1 MDLGTVVLA
10 TFAKIGF
17 VLAIILAYA
26 PLIIW
31 AERRQSAMMQDRI
44 GPVRADLTDLLGSLG
59 IKVPVRLVKT
69 SLKLGSLFHRF
80 FAIACGVVLVAL
92 IARALYQAAFMGLG
106 FGFHGALTYE
116 ITPATRT
123 APADVISIS
132 TGAIFWIAAI
142 LLIVNAG
149 LSRVLGVVHERFD
162 GRITLFGLLHPLADA
177 LKFVWK
183 EDFVPPKADK
193 FLHALAP
200 ILVVVTAIAA
210 FAVIPF
216 ADTFYLDHATDVLR
230 NVDGAGVCIWGDVGG
245 TRGCLQESVAG
256 PVIPMQ
262 VASINAGILFIFAIA
277 GTGVVGAAIA
287 GYASDNKFAL
297 LGGLRAAGQMVSYEV
312 TLGLTVVPMFMIYG
326 SLLLEDMVHW
336 QMAPPI
342 FGFLPRWGIF
352 LQPLAFILF
361 FASSIAETKRIPFD
375 VPEGESEIVAGYF
388 TEYSGMKFGM
398 FFMGEFVEVIVLA
411 AVASSLFFG
420 GYDVPFLHPHGF
432 EITWF
437 PEWGYVPLPHLV
449 VILIQAL
456 AFAVKLALL
465 IWLQL
470 MIRWTLPRFRYD
482 QIMAVCWK
490 YILPLSLASILVTGI
505 VLLYVGG

>member
-1 MDLGTVVLA
+1 MDLGVVVLA
-10 TFAKIGF
+10 TLAKIVF
-17 VLAIILAYA
+17 VLIIILTYA

-44 GPVRADLTDLLGSLG
+44 GPVRADLADLLGGIG
-59 IKVPVRLVKT
+59 IKIPTRLVKG
-69 SLKLGSLFHRF
+69 SLKAGMLFHRY
-80 FAIACGVVLVAL
+80 FAVACLVVVVAL
-92 IARALYQAAFMGLG
+92 LARALFQFAFGG
-106 FGFHGALTYE
+106 ESFGFHGALTYE
-116 ITPATRT
+116 LTATRT
-123 APADVISIS
+123 TPADVLSVS
-132 TGAIFWIAAI
+132 TGALFWIAAA
-142 LLIVNAG
+142 LFVVNAG
-149 LSRVLGVVHERFD
+149 LSRVLGVIHEKYD
-162 GRITLFGLLHPLADA
+162 GRITVLGLLHPLADA

-216 ADTFYLDHATDVLR
+216 ADTFYFEHAFDVLR
-230 NVDGAGVCIWGDVGG
+230 NVQGAGICVWGDAGG
-245 TRGCLQESVAG
+245 GYTCLQESITG

-312 TLGLTVVPMFMIYG
+312 TLGLTIVPMFMIFG

-336 QMAPPI
+336 QMGPPI
-342 FGFLPRWGIF
+342 FGFIPRWGIF
-352 LQPLAFILF
+352 LQPLAFVLF

-411 AVASSLFFG
+411 AVAATLFFG
-420 GYDVPFLHPHGF
+420 GYDVPFLHTHGF

-437 PEWGYVPLPHLV
+437 PEWGYIPLPHLV
-449 VILIQAL
+449 VVLIQAL
-456 AFAVKLALL
+456 AFTIKVALL